1 MAADADGKTDL
12 SAVKTLRIVLNIAG
26 GEYTKDYALNITRG
40 NSAECELKA
49 YSVGIENEKVEI
61 SGTNVTVTIPFDT
74 DWNTLK
80 AEYTV
85 SYDATIKAT
94 AGEDFE
100 NSEARPIVYRV
111 TAQDGKTYKDYSV
124 VVKRR
129 RLPANASWYPL
140 STARLPAE

>member
-1 MAADADGKTDL
+1 MECSGSGYEFLDENGAVVAADAEGKTDL

-74 DWNTLK
+74 DWSTLK
-80 AEYTV
+80 AEYTI

-94 AGEDFE
+94 AEEDFE
-100 NSEARPIVYRV
+100 NP
-111 TAQDGKTYKDYSV
+111 
-124 VVKRR
+124 KRS
-129 RLPANASWYPL
+129 P
-140 STARLPAE
+140 